1 MDFPAWLGNNT
12 APSDN
17 VIVQMDLGEGREFEM
32 LQSLLLSDRLTL
44 IDHLFVQWHYQAKVI
59 PPPPPC
65 VSKFPQQV
73 TSASWS
79 VRLCVLRH
87 LCLSYCCQ
95 QGKLPSLSCDD

>member
-44 IDHLFVQWHYQAKVI
+44 IDRLFVQWHYQAKVI
-59 PPPPPC
+59 PLPC
-65 VSKFPQQV
+65 VSKSPQQF
-73 TSASWS
+73 TLASWS
-79 VRLCVLRH
+79 ARMCVLRH
-87 LCLSYCCQ
+87 LCLPCCCQ
-95 QGKLPSLSCDD
+95 QGNLSSLSCDS

>member
-59 PPPPPC
+59 PLPC
-65 VSKFPQQV
+65 VSKFLQQV
-73 TSASWS
+73 VVASWS
-79 VRLCVLRH
+79 VRMCVLRH
-87 LCLSYCCQ
+87 VHLPYCCQ
-95 QGKLPSLSCDD
+95 QGNLPSLSCCS

>member
-44 IDHLFVQWHYQAKVI
+44 IDHLFVQWHYQAK
-59 PPPPPC
+59 
-65 VSKFPQQV
+65 FPQQV

>member
-59 PPPPPC
+59 TLPC

-73 TSASWS
+73 TLYAWS

-87 LCLSYCCQ
+87 LRLPYCCQ
-95 QGKLPSLSCDD
+95 QGTLPSLSCCT